1 MSNGKSELESRSFL
15 DHASGN
21 IQKDRLMP
29 WKSSVPSVDIED
41 QGKAFVLTIDLPGFR
56 KADVTLEV
64 TKDCVVIQ
72 ACKQDSKE
80 VKDKN
85 RNYIRK
91 ERVSQGYYRRVSLPQ
106 EIDSDQAQ
114 ASLMDGVLQITLPK
128 KERFEKKRIVIT

>member
-15 DHASGN
+15 DHSSGN
-21 IQKDRLMP
+21 MQKDGLMP
-29 WKSSVPSVDIED
+29 WKSSVPSIDIED
-41 QGKAFVLTIDLPGFR
+41 QGKAFLTIDLPGFR

-64 TKDCVVIQ
+64 TGDCVNIQ
-72 ACKQDSKE
+72 ARKQDSKE
-80 VKDKN
+80 VEDKN

-106 EIDSDQAQ
+106 EVDSDQAQ

-128 KERFEKKRIVIT
+128 KVRFEKKRLVIT